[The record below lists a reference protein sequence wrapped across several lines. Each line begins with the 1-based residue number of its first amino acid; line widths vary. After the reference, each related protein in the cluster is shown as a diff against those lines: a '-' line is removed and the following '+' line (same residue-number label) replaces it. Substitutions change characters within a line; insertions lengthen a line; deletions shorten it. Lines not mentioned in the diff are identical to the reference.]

1 VRFTLDVRWK
11 FFTQRAVR
19 CWHSCPEKLWCPISG
34 GTQGQVGWGSGQPEL
49 VGGSPVHG
57 RGWNYTVF
65 EIPSNLSYSVN
76 LTALIPLP
84 APASFLNQT
93 RGEVG
98 SPQLQ
103 PPAVFYRRPQR
114 SKEATNESCEA
125 ADKYANLI
133 VSHNS
138 ENELLF
144 QREPR

>member
-1 VRFTLDVRWK
+1 MD
-11 FFTQRAVR
+11 
-19 CWHSCPEKLWCPISG
+19 
-34 GTQGQVGWGSGQPEL
+34 SGQAEL
-49 VGGSPVHG
+49 EGATSTQQE
-57 RGWNYTVF
+57 GWSSIIF